1 MKTIK
6 EVCAI
11 TGVTR
16 RTLQEY
22 ERIGLLPPSNA
33 TTRKQSEPWLYS
45 DDDIRMLIRIQILFA
60 SGMKRK
66 DIMQLLEENDFSTE
80 QVLTVAITNLQKEK
94 ARIAHLI
101 RKMEMLYGKLSEGMV
116 MPDNPA
122 ELFSDSSFFDW
133 LHEKE

>member
-22 ERIGLLPPSNA
+22 ERIGLLAPSNA
-33 TTRKQSEPWLYS
+33 ATRKQSEPWLYS
-45 DDDIRMLIRIQILFA
+45 EDDIRMLIRIQILFA

-66 DIMQLLEENDFSTE
+66 AIMKLLEENDLSTA
-80 QVLTVAITNLQKEK
+80 QVLTIAITNLQKENV
-94 ARIAHLI
+94 RITRLI
-101 RKMEMLYGKLSEGMV
+101 QKMEMMYEKLSEGIV
-116 MPDNPA
+116 MPVNPA
-122 ELFSDSSFFDW
+122 ELFSDRSFFDW
-133 LHEKE
+133 LHKKE